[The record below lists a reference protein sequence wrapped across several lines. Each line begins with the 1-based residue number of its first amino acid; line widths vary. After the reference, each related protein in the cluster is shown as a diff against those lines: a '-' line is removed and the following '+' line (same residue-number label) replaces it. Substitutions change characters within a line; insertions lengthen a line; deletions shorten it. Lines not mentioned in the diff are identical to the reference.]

1 MSIASTAPFQP
12 LKQQP
17 LNAHALRD
25 QLIAWNLQDDLA
37 VKTESD
43 GKISVYA
50 REGAQSW
57 PYEWTPNGDDVFEA
71 FELADFLSKIAR
83 GGQSIQTDDAGGS
96 RRIYVSTR

>member
-12 LKQQP
+12 LSK
-17 LNAHALRD
+17 ASLRD
-25 QLIAWNLQDDLA
+25 QLIAWNLLEDLA
-37 VKTESD
+37 VREESD

-50 REGAQSW
+50 LDGARSW

-71 FELADFLSKIAR
+71 FELSVFLAKVAQ

>member
-12 LKQQP
+12 LKQHP
-17 LNAHALRD
+17 LNSHALREE
-25 QLIAWNLQDDLA
+25 LIAWNLLEDLA
-37 VKTESD
+37 VREEGD

-50 REGAQSW
+50 LDGARSW

-71 FELADFLSKIAR
+71 FELSVFLSKVAQ
-83 GGQSIQTDDAGGS
+83 GGQSIHTDDAGGA